1 MSRAAGLRR
10 AIAEEAARLMVDE
23 DVREYIEAKRMA
35 ADHLLGMRV
44 GPCGALP
51 SNGEIRAAIVA
62 RARLVGGVA
71 HGQRLAHMRRVAIR
85 VMGELEAFEPRLI
98 GSVASGKIHRNSD
111 VDIQLFC
118 ADEERLEG
126 ALWRAGHDFEQIEH
140 DVMKDGVFRRYVHY
154 HFDVEGV
161 PVELSVYDRAELF
174 ITRYSSV
181 DGKPIDRVPRRRV
194 VELLARTRDA
204 DRG

>member
-1 MSRAAGLRR
+1 MSRQAGLRR

-35 ADHLLGMRV
+35 ADNLLGMRV
-44 GPCGALP
+44 GSQATLP
-51 SNGEIRAAIVA
+51 SNGEIREAIVA
-62 RARLVGGVA
+62 RARLVGGFA
-71 HGQRLAHMRRVAIR
+71 YAQRLAHMRRVAIE
-85 VMGELEAFEPRLI
+85 VMGALEPFEPRLI

-118 ADEERLEG
+118 TREDRLEQ
-126 ALWRAGHDFEQIEH
+126 ALSEAGYEFERIEH

-154 HFDVEGV
+154 HFDVAGV
-161 PVELSVYDRAELF
+161 PVELSVYDRAELYV
-174 ITRYSSV
+174 TRYSSI

-194 VELLARTRDA
+194 EALLARV
-204 DRG
+204 RG

>member
-1 MSRAAGLRR
+1 
-10 AIAEEAARLMVDE
+10 MVDE

-44 GPCGALP
+44 GAHGALP

-62 RARLVGGVA
+62 RAKLVGGFA
-71 HGQRLAHMRRVAIR
+71 HAQRLDHMRRVAIR

-111 VDIQLFC
+111 IDIQLFC
-118 ADEERLEG
+118 AREDRLEG
-126 ALWRAGHDFEQIEH
+126 ALWRAGYDFEQIEH

-154 HFDVEGV
+154 HFEVEGV
-161 PVELSVYDRAELF
+161 PVELSVYDRAELSV
-174 ITRYSSV
+174 TRYSSV
-181 DGKPIDRVPRRRV
+181 DGKPINRVPRRRV
-194 VELLARTRDA
+194 VALLAGARA
-204 DRG
+204 GDRG